1 MYIDIYLLILKHHI
15 IYIEGQFSLYECHI
29 IIQKNNICHSTL
41 FKLKISQIKWEK
53 IKVLYN
59 IKFSIGYSLKWFNQN
74 VF

>member
-41 FKLKISQIKWEK
+41 FKLKISQIK
-53 IKVLYN
+53 
-59 IKFSIGYSLKWFNQN
+59 
-74 VF
+74 